1 MRSRDPNFVVK
12 FFSAQLSWRVK
23 KCVRDDYWLVFMEY
37 RVIIV
42 KLE

>member
-1 MRSRDPNFVVK
+1 MRSGDPYFVVE
-12 FFSAQLSWRVK
+12 FFSVQLSWRVK
-23 KCVRDDYWLVFMEY
+23 KCVRDDYWLVLMEY